1 MQYYYYYACC
11 KKPIQCC
18 RVASEHSYSV
28 DWLPDANNRWIYE
41 PTRSLPVGSHSVIS
55 TTTTFQNYFPKVP
68 VVYASGTRKVRP
80 STVAVP
86 LSLRDKIMQ
95 VCSATALSF
104 ANGAFMGGIFGLVQG
119 GVSSKSFGGAWKE
132 AVISGRTWGAI
143 SA

>member
-41 PTRSLPVGSHSVIS
+41 PTRSLPV
-55 TTTTFQNYFPKVP
+55 VP

-104 ANGAFMGGIFGLVQG
+104 ANGA
-119 GVSSKSFGGAWKE
+119 WKE

-143 SA
+143 SAVYACLQSASKVVRGRDDKYNNVLYKAVFLLHFFPI